1 MSSGAPSLSFIAKA
15 PIHGQRRFRCSK
27 MPKIVTTNCPISART
42 KPGYLSL
49 PYSSLSH
56 SLLLLL
62 EPLLDLLLIPMTR
75 PAAVKTAPKL
85 PNMLPSSLSSCSG
98 DARTS
103 RASAF
108 GGLISGIVIVR
119 RAPGVPGEA
128 DSGLLDVTGVSW
140 SVMRVC
146 SFFPLVNR
154 RRFFCF
160 LPV

>member
-1 MSSGAPSLSFIAKA
+1 MSAQTSVSSLKT
-15 PIHGQRRFRCSK
+15 
-27 MPKIVTTNCPISART
+27 PKTSHNQSLISART
-42 KPGYLSL
+42 KPGCL
-49 PYSSLSH
+49 PLPHSSLSH

-103 RASAF
+103 RASTL

-140 SVMRVC
+140 SIARVC

-154 RRFFCF
+154 RFFCF